1 MIFRGADQLKRNCQP
16 QFLGKHCWKYKKW
29 QIQAIYSCSKVAR
42 PAGRPVSQLPAKSR
56 RLQQQKK
63 CPMTLRFFRLRKR
76 GLISPAYWSV
86 LRRTVTTSITYL
98 NLTRLLSPFLYSKYH
113 SGQYK
118 GQINFSGQS
127 GEPII
132 CGPPP
137 FNCI

>member
-1 MIFRGADQLKRNCQP
+1 MKKRNSQP
-16 QFLGKHCWKYKKW
+16 LLVFRQTLLEVQEMADSSNKYLLLKSCASSGTPSFATSRKIKKT
-29 QIQAIYSCSKVAR
+29 ATTN
-42 PAGRPVSQLPAKSR
+42 G
-56 RLQQQKK
+56 
-63 CPMTLRFFRLRKR
+63 PMTLRFFRLRKR